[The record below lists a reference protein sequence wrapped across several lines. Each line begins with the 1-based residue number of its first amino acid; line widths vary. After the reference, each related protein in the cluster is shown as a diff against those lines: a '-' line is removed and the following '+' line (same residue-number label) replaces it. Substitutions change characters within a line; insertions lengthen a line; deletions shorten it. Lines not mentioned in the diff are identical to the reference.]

1 MKKNRYLRL
10 FIIIAVTVLLT
21 VLLCNLYKS
30 YQNNKLNKGYISK
43 YVSTIKYEELD
54 SSLAELGDKY
64 YIYFGYTGNED
75 VYKLEKDI
83 KRVVFNNH
91 LEDNFLYVNVDNDQD
106 VNNKILNVN
115 EMLKIN
121 MIKKLPAIV
130 YLNKNEVVSVID
142 SSNHFLNV
150 SDFNNLLDI
159 YEVKE
164 NE

>member
-1 MKKNRYLRL
+1 MKKNRYLKL

-43 YVSTIKYEELD
+43 YVSTIKYEEID
-54 SSLAELGDKY
+54 SSLDELGDKY
-64 YIYFGYTGNED
+64 YIYFVYTGDED

>member
-64 YIYFGYTGNED
+64 YIYFGYTGDED

-91 LEDNFLYVNVDNDQD
+91 LEDNFLYVNVA
-106 VNNKILNVN
+106 
-115 EMLKIN
+115 
-121 MIKKLPAIV
+121 KKFKFV
-130 YLNKNEVVSVID
+130 
-142 SSNHFLNV
+142 
-150 SDFNNLLDI
+150 
-159 YEVKE
+159 
-164 NE
+164 

>member
-54 SSLAELGDKY
+54 SSLAGLGDKY
-64 YIYFGYTGNED
+64 YIYFGYTGDED
-75 VYKLEKDI
+75 VYKREEDI

>member
-43 YVSTIKYEELD
+43 YVSTIKYEEFD

-64 YIYFGYTGNED
+64 YIYFGYTGDED
-75 VYKLEKDI
+75 VYNLEKDI